1 MIRKRKDLLKP
12 EISERLRSLRSGKD
26 EGLTDYRIFRL
37 NSRDVCVV
45 FITAL
50 AAAAITAYIFY
61 KSIAAFFLLL
71 PVTGTVAFL
80 YFRMEFRKRRD
91 ERLSVEFKDSL
102 SSLSGYISA
111 GYSLENAFLEVYK
124 EKLEGSDRSSPMLS
138 ELSHIAKGI
147 RLNMSIEELL
157 TDFSIRS
164 ANDDIRSFV
173 QVLNLSKRSGGDLR
187 EIVERTAGVIRD
199 KVQVRE
205 DIRTATQAVRFEQ
218 NIMSVIPIF
227 IILYIDLSSSGFLG
241 PLYNGVAGRAVMTAA
256 LIMMAASLI
265 ISRKISDIRL

>member
-1 MIRKRKDLLKP
+1 M
-12 EISERLRSLRSGKD
+12 RSGKD

-111 GYSLENAFLEVYK
+111 GYSLENAFLEV
-124 EKLEGSDRSSPMLS
+124 
-138 ELSHIAKGI
+138 
-147 RLNMSIEELL
+147 
-157 TDFSIRS
+157 
-164 ANDDIRSFV
+164 
-173 QVLNLSKRSGGDLR
+173 
-187 EIVERTAGVIRD
+187 
-199 KVQVRE
+199 
-205 DIRTATQAVRFEQ
+205 
-218 NIMSVIPIF
+218 
-227 IILYIDLSSSGFLG
+227 
-241 PLYNGVAGRAVMTAA
+241 
-256 LIMMAASLI
+256 
-265 ISRKISDIRL
+265 

>member
-1 MIRKRKDLLKP
+1 M
-12 EISERLRSLRSGKD
+12 RSGKD

-91 ERLSVEFKDSL
+91 ERLAVEFKDSI
-102 SSLSGYISA
+102 SSISGYISA

>member
-1 MIRKRKDLLKP
+1 M
-12 EISERLRSLRSGKD
+12 
-26 EGLTDYRIFRL
+26 
-37 NSRDVCVV
+37 CV
-45 FITAL
+45 
-50 AAAAITAYIFY
+50 
-61 KSIAAFFLLL
+61 
-71 PVTGTVAFL
+71 
-80 YFRMEFRKRRD
+80 RM
-91 ERLSVEFKDSL
+91 
-102 SSLSGYISA
+102 
-111 GYSLENAFLEVYK
+111 
-124 EKLEGSDRSSPMLS
+124 
-138 ELSHIAKGI
+138 
-147 RLNMSIEELL
+147 NMSIEELL